1 MVLCVSSP
9 RAGEPWNSLAS
20 HSTQTTELQVQQ
32 ENLPLKRCR
41 SYWERHL
48 ISISAV
54 HTQEGIHTNICTQN
68 RQTDSRTGRLLV
80 TEPLF
85 LQFRNFEAGGRD
97 DWFCTSLIYM
107 CIANSLRHMSKHH
120 FWWFTDIKPVK
131 KLFSL
136 QMPGSTVRIWHR
148 RIHWVLLLILWSMAT
163 S

>member
-1 MVLCVSSP
+1 MATSITAGLGDRDRKIPEARAAESRSPGSRHELVSQI
-9 RAGEPWNSLAS
+9 RW
-20 HSTQTTELQVQQ
+20 
-32 ENLPLKRCR
+32 R